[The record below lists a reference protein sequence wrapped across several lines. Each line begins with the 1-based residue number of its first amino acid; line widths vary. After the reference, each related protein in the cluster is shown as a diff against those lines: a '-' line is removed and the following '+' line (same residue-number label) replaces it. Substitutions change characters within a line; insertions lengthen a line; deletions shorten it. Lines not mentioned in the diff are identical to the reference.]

1 MPLPRLPGLGVEKIL
16 FSEEFV
22 CEAIAHFFCFHVE
35 GCNQCLGLLGC
46 ADWSLCLD
54 GDNRGVGRRSLGD
67 SCVLLRAESCDVPLL
82 IALEAESALNSL
94 PFFFVRECGTRP
106 GSSYVHG
113 VWVLI
118 IECVPPLEFCCSTSP
133 FPAFDPLFEVNVF
146 LLVATGCSCPIIPCD
161 WVIELY
167 AVGN

>member
-1 MPLPRLPGLGVEKIL
+1 MD
-16 FSEEFV
+16 SS
-22 CEAIAHFFCFHVE
+22 
-35 GCNQCLGLLGC
+35 NQCLGLLGC
-46 ADWSLCLD
+46 ANWSLCLD
-54 GDNRGVGRRSLGD
+54 GNDGCIGRGGLGD
-67 SCVLLRAESCDVPLL
+67 PCVFLRAEPCDVPLL

-94 PFFFVRECGTRP
+94 SFFFVRECGTSP

-113 VWVLI
+113 IWVAI
-118 IECVPPLEFCCSTSP
+118 AECVSPLEFCCSTSP
-133 FPAFDPLFEVNVF
+133 FPAFDPFFEVNVF